1 MLAQRNR
8 KFIEARSINYQRRT
22 FRDRNREAR
31 SISTRK
37 FSMIRETRIVEKS
50 GESTIKE
57 RHASSLPFSP
67 NDKFVCSAM
76 RKGGDRSSC
85 RGVCPEGRMERGE
98 ERGKRQRPVV
108 RHSWLRHGG
117 NPPRRTLRTSLKLFG
132 VSKLASVSL
141 RLPRAPLAVKRE
153 TKELLQFRRYAC
165 RISNVS
171 ANRGTR
177 LRIRME

>member
-1 MLAQRNR
+1 MAQRNCR

-22 FRDRNREAR
+22 FRDRNREPR
-31 SISTRK
+31 SISFRN
-37 FSMIRETRIVEKS
+37 FSTIRETRIVEKG

-67 NDKFVCSAM
+67 TERQVRLLGDAEG
-76 RKGGDRSSC
+76 RRDRSSC
-85 RGVCPEGRMERGE
+85 RGVCPEGKRRERGE
-98 ERGKRQRPVV
+98 GSVENDRGPRVVV

-141 RLPRAPLAVKRE
+141 PSTRATRRE
-153 TKELLQFRRYAC
+153 TWDE
-165 RISNVS
+165 RIIAISTLRLSNF
-171 ANRGTR
+171 
-177 LRIRME
+177 